1 MESAGTSDGDW
12 KSLLHGDDLVGWE
25 PDDPRVWS
33 RDGDALV
40 IDAAGRNE
48 CNALTYQKGNW
59 SSFELSVQATL
70 VHGANLQ
77 IDFGITAERPT
88 AHMLDWLNGMQKM
101 AISSYEG
108 DKDGSTKVLQLLD
121 MEIEWGREYD
131 LLLTVEGTTV
141 KNFVDRQPVS
151 DVNVNDDLT
160 GTISLGTYG
169 PHAIARFRDPRIRA
183 G

>member
-1 MESAGTSDGDW
+1 MEATGECDGDW
-12 KSLLHGDDLVGWE
+12 KSLLHGNDLAGWE

-40 IDAAGRNE
+40 IDAAGLNQ

-59 SSFELSVQATL
+59 SNFELSVQATL

-77 IDFGITAERPT
+77 IDFAITAERPRVY
-88 AHMLDWLNGMQKM
+88 MLDWLRGMGKM
-101 AISSYEG
+101 AISSYERG
-108 DKDGSTKVLQLLD
+108 KHGTNVLQLLD

-131 LLLTVEGTTV
+131 LLLAVEGSTV
-141 KNFVDRQPVS
+141 KSFVDRQPVS
-151 DVNVNDDLT
+151 DVDVNDDLT

-169 PHAIARFRDPRIRA
+169 PHAIAHFRDPRIRA